1 MAAFSFK
8 DHVVK
13 IIRSSDNAELRL
25 FSGNKGSVEPGPKAT
40 VMKGFDPRPFDIIYN
55 SADPKWTLD
64 GMSAPEVQQ
73 VIQFI
78 GLLNGPLFS
87 VSIVVQRPGQ
97 TTRHLRIVNGAV
109 GEGGDWTFDE
119 GSGATGKLG
128 GPCKDILYA
137 LGTAPLK
144 SIYAPRTR

>member
-8 DHVVK
+8 DHIVK
-13 IIRSSDNAELRL
+13 LIRLSDNAELRL
-25 FSGNKGSVEPGPKAT
+25 FSGNKGAVEPGPKAT

-55 SADPKWTLD
+55 SAEPKWSLD
-64 GMSAPEVQQ
+64 GMSAPEVQDA
-73 VIQFI
+73 IQFV
-78 GLLNGPLFS
+78 GLLNGPLFAI
-87 VSIVVQRPGQ
+87 SIIVQRPGQ
-97 TTRHLRIVNGAV
+97 RTRHLRIENGAI

-119 GSGATGKLG
+119 GSGANGKLG

-137 LGTAPLK
+137 VGSNPLK